1 MEITFPQPTAYIVH
15 QNNKGSAI
23 GGSFVTASAIFTEM
37 KALAPLS
44 SLALAASN
52 ARAYKAEET
61 AIAKEWREKAYG
73 FVSRRNCVEVDGLC
87 SQDDSISVINQQEL
101 LTSEFNSRDGDS
113 DTGSRQ
119 G

>member
-1 MEITFPQPTAYIVH
+1 
-15 QNNKGSAI
+15 
-23 GGSFVTASAIFTEM
+23 M

-52 ARAYKAEET
+52 ASASAYKVEET